1 MYKALLGIAVAGLMT
16 GSAMAAGVEVK
27 RNGAPTAPFA
37 ESVWA
42 GDTLYVSG
50 ILADPD
56 VPADKDKGTP
66 PAWTSDTKTQATN
79 LLTKIEKILKEQGL
93 SMGDVVQLEAF
104 LGGDPSKGDVM
115 DFAGW
120 NTAYLEFFGTAA
132 QPNKPVRA
140 TVQVA
145 KLAAPGALIEVMVTA
160 VRPKQQK
167 AAKQK

>member
-1 MYKALLGIAVAGLMT
+1 MYKALLGIAVVAMLAGCDQ
-16 GSAMAAGVEVK
+16 SPGVDVK
-27 RNGAPTAPFA
+27 RNGAPEAPFA

-56 VPADKDKGTP
+56 TPADKDKGTP
-66 PAWTSDTKTQATN
+66 PAWTSDTATQAAN
-79 LLTKIEKILKEQGL
+79 ILGKIDKILKAQGL
-93 SMGDVVQLEAF
+93 TMGDVVQLEAF
-104 LGGDPSKGDVM
+104 LAGDPAKGDTM

-120 NTAYLEFFGTAA
+120 NGAYKQFFGTAE

-145 KLAAPGALIEVMVTA
+145 KLAAPGAMIEVMVTA
-160 VRPKQQK
+160 VRSK
-167 AAKQK
+167 AAKK

>member
-1 MYKALLGIAVAGLMT
+1 MYKALLGLAVVALLAGCDQ
-16 GSAMAAGVEVK
+16 SPGVGVK
-27 RNGAPTAPFA
+27 RNGSADAPFA

-56 VPADKDKGTP
+56 TPADKDKGTP
-66 PAWTSDTKTQATN
+66 PAWTSDTNTQATN
-79 LLTKIEKILKEQGL
+79 LLKKIAKVLQEQGL
-93 SMGDVVQLEAF
+93 TMGDVVQLEAF
-104 LGGDPSKGDVM
+104 LAGDPAKGDTM

-120 NTAYLEFFGTAA
+120 NAAYKQFFGSAE

-145 KLAAPGALIEVMVTA
+145 KLAAPGAMIEVMVTA
-160 VRPKQQK
+160 VRSK
-167 AAKQK
+167 AKK

>member
-1 MYKALLGIAVAGLMT
+1 MYKALLGIAAAGLLAS
-16 GSAMAAGVEVK
+16 SAMAAGVEVK
-27 RNGAPTAPFA
+27 RTGPEAAPFA

-50 ILADPD
+50 ILADAD
-56 VPADKDKGTP
+56 VPADKEKGTP

-79 LLTKIEKILKEQGL
+79 LLQKIEKILKEQGL
-93 SMGDVVQLEAF
+93 GLGDVVQLEAF
-104 LGGDPSKGDVM
+104 LAGDPAKGDMM

-120 NTAYLEFFGTAA
+120 NTAYLQFFGTAA

-145 KLAAPGALIEVMVTA
+145 HLAAPGAMIEVMVTA
-160 VRPKQQK
+160 VRPKE
-167 AAKQK
+167 AKKK

>member
-1 MYKALLGIAVAGLMT
+1 MYKALLGIAAAGLLA

-27 RNGAPTAPFA
+27 RTGAPEAMFA

-42 GDTLYVSG
+42 GDTLYLSG
-50 ILADPD
+50 FLSDPD
-56 VPADKDKGTP
+56 TPADKDKGTP

-79 LLTKIEKILKEQGL
+79 ILQKIDKVLKEQGL
-93 SMGDVVQLEAF
+93 TIGDVVQLEAF
-104 LGGDPSKGDVM
+104 LEGDPSKGGAM

-120 NTAYLEFFGTAA
+120 NAAYKQFFGTPE

-145 KLAAPGALIEVMVTA
+145 KLAAPGALIEIMVTA
-160 VRPKQQK
+160 VRPKE
-167 AAKQK
+167 AAGAKKK

>member
-1 MYKALLGIAVAGLMT
+1 MYKALLGFALVALL
-16 GSAMAAGVEVK
+16 AACDQSPGVDVK
-27 RNGAPTAPFA
+27 RNGAAAAPFA

-79 LLTKIEKILKEQGL
+79 LLQKIDKILKDQGL
-93 SMGDVVQLEAF
+93 SGLGDCVQLEAF
-104 LGGDPSKGDVM
+104 LAGDPNKGDMM

-120 NTAYLEFFGTAA
+120 NAAYLQFFGTAE

-145 KLAAPGALIEVMVTA
+145 HLAAPGAMIEIMVTA
-160 VRPKQQK
+160 VRSKGK
-167 AAKQK
+167 K